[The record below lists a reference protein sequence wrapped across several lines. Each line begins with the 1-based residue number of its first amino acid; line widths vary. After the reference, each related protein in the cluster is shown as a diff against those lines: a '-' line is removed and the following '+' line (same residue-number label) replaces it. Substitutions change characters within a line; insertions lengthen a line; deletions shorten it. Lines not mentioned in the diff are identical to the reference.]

1 VNYSGYIHGTEDTVP
16 RVTSASQLTVPQV
29 CLVLVSL
36 LGQIPHKEP
45 LKEVG
50 FILAP
55 SLRTQSIMVG
65 RHGGR
70 NMRQLLTLHPQRGIG
85 ENTGAQLTFSFLF
98 GPGPQPM
105 GWCRPYSVWVFLLQ
119 ITQSRNS
126 YRHNQRCISCDSEF
140 CQVYININYHTTTYT
155 RLQGF

>member
-1 VNYSGYIHGTEDTVP
+1 MEQGVETACLLHQGLEGELLWLHIHGTEDTVP

-55 SLRTQSIMVG
+55 SLWVQSVHQGQESWWQEPEAGDHVG
-65 RHGGR
+65 LLSGSKMLVLGR
-70 NMRQLLTLHPQRGIG
+70 M
-85 ENTGAQLTFSFLF
+85 AQF
-98 GPGPQPM
+98 
-105 GWCRPYSVWVFLLQ
+105 
-119 ITQSRNS
+119 
-126 YRHNQRCISCDSEF
+126 
-140 CQVYININYHTTTYT
+140 
-155 RLQGF
+155 